1 MPQSDTMSFTVIL
14 SRGYRFKSF
23 TNEFIMA
30 RWVFGLDRRSPPF
43 PKVHKMLSGIIAYLH
58 KRSKE
63 ILRAVTG
70 KKPIIQITKRKR
82 KLSFRAGH

>member
-58 KRSKE
+58 KRSKD
-63 ILRAVTG
+63 IIGAVTG
-70 KKPIIQITKRKR
+70 RNPFIQLHK
-82 KLSFRAGH
+82 G